1 MEMRGMSTDSLRDN
15 RSAIAAWNA
24 AADHLDGFGDE
35 GDWSHRH
42 LLNPTLFALFG
53 EVAGQRILDLGCG
66 EGYLSRMLAR
76 RGALVTGVEP
86 AERLYALCLEREARE
101 PLGIT
106 YHQQDASALT
116 LPAAAFDTVVMN
128 MILQDIPDYQG
139 AIRNAGAVVIPGGDV
154 VISILH
160 PCFEESASRWPDR
173 NVVEI
178 REYLAEFAQPQE
190 VFALRYHRPLSTYIN
205 ALLDEGLMLQRMV
218 EPRLAP
224 EIAARGND
232 RDAHVPSFLVLHLQK
247 LA

>member
-1 MEMRGMSTDSLRDN
+1 MSTDSTYDN
-15 RSAIAAWNA
+15 RSAIVAWNA
-24 AADHLDGFGDE
+24 AADHLDDFGDE

-42 LLNPTLFALFG
+42 LLNPALFALLG
-53 EVAGQRILDLGCG
+53 EVAGRRILDLGCG

-76 RGALVTGVEP
+76 RGAFVTGVEP
-86 AERLYALCLEREARE
+86 AERLYALCLEREVRE

-116 LPAAAFDTVVMN
+116 LPAEAFDTVVMN

-139 AIRNAGAVVIPGGDV
+139 AIRRATAVVRSGGDV
-154 VISILH
+154 VMSILH

-178 REYLAEFAQPQE
+178 REYLAEFARPQS
-190 VFALRYHRPLSTYIN
+190 FALLYHRPLSAYVNT
-205 ALLDEGLMLQRMV
+205 LLDEGLALQRMV
-218 EPRLAP
+218 EPCLAP
-224 EIAARGND
+224 EIAAQGND
-232 RDAHVPSFLVLHLQK
+232 RDAHVPSFLVFHLHK